1 MSVKQVLQLESESV
15 SCQPV
20 SIPFEFTRLESLPE
34 GKTVGE
40 SIAITPITVR
50 TWFRIKPLLLYI
62 DKEAVSYTHLGL
74 LVRGTVNESCM
85 PFPVDK
91 DLKALMSFIRFV

>member
-20 SIPFEFTRLESLPE
+20 TIPFEFTRLESLPE
-34 GKTVGE
+34 GKTVGD

-62 DKEAVSYTHLGL
+62 DKEDREVLIADKNKV
-74 LVRGTVNESCM
+74 VNT
-85 PFPVDK
+85 
-91 DLKALMSFIRFV
+91 LKAAFLHQQYQPFILGYKKV

>member
-20 SIPFEFTRLESLPE
+20 TIPFEFTRLESLPE
-34 GKTVGE
+34 GKTVGD

-50 TWFRIKPLLLYI
+50 IRRNTKSKIDSPYYI
-62 DKEAVSYTHLGL
+62 D
-74 LVRGTVNESCM
+74 
-85 PFPVDK
+85 
-91 DLKALMSFIRFV
+91 IQ